1 MRSPERF
8 ALLPRSWWSQC
19 ILFLLSL
26 VLFAATI
33 AAVARYAAPGDAR
46 RADYDLFAAETMPFI
61 PLLVI
66 AGALFVGPR
75 TLLNIFFWPGAMFEA
90 YRDFFAKWGPRVRR
104 NWLNLLACIFL
115 ISALLNVLLIF
126 WR

>member
-1 MRSPERF
+1 MSGERQFVALPQTGRSQF
-8 ALLPRSWWSQC
+8 IAL
-19 ILFLLSL
+19 LLSL
-26 VLFAATI
+26 MLFALSI

-46 RADYDLFAAETMPFI
+46 RTEYALFSAEIM
-61 PLLVI
+61 PLLPLMAI
-66 AGALFVGPR
+66 SASLFVGPR

-90 YRDFFAKWGPRVRR
+90 YRGFFAKWGPRVRR